1 VKTPARKA
9 KAVRIGV
16 IGGGSWGTA
25 LALLLS
31 KLDHKVVLWFHNPA
45 VQREAAER
53 GENAAYLPGFR
64 FPAGLRTTT
73 SMEEAVRGSG
83 ALVAVC
89 PSHVM
94 REVMAQAAAHVRDDA
109 LVISA
114 AKGIESGTLKR
125 MSEVL
130 VDVLGKRHW
139 ARIGAI
145 SGPSF
150 AREVAAGM
158 PTAVTVAA
166 PDDQA
171 AEAMQ
176 RLFAAPTFRVYRST
190 DVVGVELSGA
200 SKNVIAIA
208 AGVSDGLG
216 FGHSTRAA
224 LVTRGVAETARLVAK
239 KGGDPLTSAGL
250 SGVGDLVLTCTGELS
265 RNRTVGLR
273 LGRGERLSDILAD
286 MRMVAEGVKNSEVV
300 CSMARQ
306 VDVEMPIAEQVRMLL
321 HEDKPAR
328 QVVGD
333 LMGRQIRPEIWS

>member
-1 VKTPARKA
+1 M
-9 KAVRIGV
+9 RIGV

-25 LALLLS
+25 LARLLAG
-31 KLDHKVVLWFHNPA
+31 LDHDVVLWFHNPA
-45 VQREAAER
+45 VEREAAER
-53 GENAAYLPGFR
+53 GENATYLPGFR
-64 FPAGLRTTT
+64 FPARLRTTT
-73 SMEEAVRGSG
+73 AMEEAVRGSG

-94 REVMAQAAAHVRDDA
+94 REVMTQAAPHVRDDA
-109 LVISA
+109 LVVSA

-130 VDVLGKRHW
+130 ADVLGRQRCG
-139 ARIGAI
+139 RIGTI

-166 PDDQA
+166 PDDRA

-176 RLFAAPTFRVYRST
+176 RLFTAPTFRVYRST
-190 DVVGVELSGA
+190 DLVGVELSGA
-200 SKNVIAIA
+200 AKNVIAIA

-216 FGHSTRAA
+216 FGNSSRAA

-239 KGGDPLTSAGL
+239 KGGDPLTSSGL
-250 SGVGDLVLTCTGELS
+250 SGVGDLVLTCTGDLS

-273 LGRGERLSDILAD
+273 LGRGEQLRDILAD
-286 MRMVAEGVKNSEVV
+286 MKMVAEGVKNSEVV
-300 CSMARQ
+300 CALARQ
-306 VDVEMPIAEQVRMLL
+306 EGVEMPIAEQVRMLL
-321 HEDKPAR
+321 HENKPAR
-328 QVVGD
+328 HVVRD
-333 LMGRQIRPEIWS
+333 LMARRIRPEIWG